1 MKGSQL
7 APERAQDRRAPLV
20 LLVMCAG
27 MFLVLLDVTVVNV
40 AVPAITAGLRTDT
53 AGVQWVVDGYV
64 VALASL
70 LLGGG
75 TLGDRFGHRQVVLA
89 GLAVFGAASAGCALA
104 PWTGALVA
112 ARVVQGVGAALLL
125 PGSIAAIAD
134 AYPDRASQARA
145 ALGIWAGVSSLA
157 LPAGPLLGGF
167 IVQTFGWR
175 AVFWINPP
183 IVTICAIGV
192 LAWVAASRRRPRE
205 LDVAGLGLVSLG
217 LAAAVYAVISAGGG
231 GSPVTVVISASVAA
245 VAVIGF
251 IVAEAR
257 AETPA
262 LPLSLFTVPAFC
274 AANGASLLMNLT
286 SNGLLF
292 LLTRYLQSVLGHSAL
307 AAGLMLLPLFV
318 PLTVLAPLAGRLSA
332 RHGARP
338 VMFAGAAIAGLGQ
351 LGLLAVTPTA
361 GYARLLPALLGVG
374 LGLGLF
380 AAPAVAAAIRAV
392 PAGQSGLAS
401 GVNNT
406 ARQVGTALGVAVYG
420 AVAGSPAHTQ
430 HFVAVI
436 RGSGVAAAAA
446 WVVVMLVTAIG
457 ISGSKPGTVRDN
469 RSSFFRRRSRSFQ
482 RPRPRQAA
490 TGRRPP
496 LSTRRAPGAPGR
508 RRGRAGC

>member
-1 MKGSQL
+1 MSWTTAGNKGREGSRP
-7 APERAQDRRAPLV
+7 APERTQDRRAPLV

-40 AVPAITAGLRTDT
+40 AVPAITAGLRTWLSS
-53 AGVQWVVDGYV
+53 GW
-64 VALASL
+64 
-70 LLGGG
+70 
-75 TLGDRFGHRQVVLA
+75 RRP
-89 GLAVFGAASAGCALA
+89 GARWRRGPVRLSRPA
-104 PWTGALVA
+104 
-112 ARVVQGVGAALLL
+112 VQGAGAALLL

-145 ALGIWAGVSSLA
+145 LGIWAGVSSLA

-167 IVQTFGWR
+167 IVATFGWR

-183 IVTICAIGV
+183 IVAICAIGV
-192 LAWVAASRRRPRE
+192 VT
-205 LDVAGLGLVSLG
+205 
-217 LAAAVYAVISAGGG
+217 AVG
-231 GSPVTVVISASVAA
+231 VAA

-251 IVAEAR
+251 IAAQAR

-292 LLTRYLQSVLGHSAL
+292 LLTRYLQSVRGHSAL

-318 PLTVLAPLAGRLSA
+318 PLAVLAPLAGRLSA
-332 RHGARP
+332 RHGPRP
-338 VMFAGAAIAGLGQ
+338 VMFAGAAMAALGQ

-361 GYARLLPALLGVG
+361 GYARLLPALLAVG
-374 LGLGLF
+374 LGLGVF

-406 ARQVGTALGVAVYG
+406 ARQVGTALGVASYG

-436 RGSGVAAAAA
+436 RGSGIAAAAA
-446 WVVVMLVTAIG
+446 WVGVMLVPAIG

-469 RSSFFRRRSRSFQ
+469 RSRFFRRRSPSFQ
-482 RPRPRQAA
+482 RPRPNQAA

-508 RRGRAGC
+508 RPGRAGCSRPRRAAP